1 MAKGKRTKG
10 QATQWPKEKEQ
21 KDRQHNGQRKKEQ
34 KDRLHN
40 GQRKKNKRTNVSQN
54 KRINAQA
61 ERTPKQPLMKPGVID
76 IIDTHREV
84 LIQQNKSRLSF

>member
-10 QATQWPKEKEQ
+10 QATQWTKEKEQ
-21 KDRQHNGQRKKEQ
+21 KDRQHNGQRKK
-34 KDRLHN
+34 
-40 GQRKKNKRTNVSQN
+40 NKRTNVSQS

-61 ERTPKQPLMKPGVID
+61 ERTPKQPFMKPGVID

-84 LIQQNKSRLSF
+84 LIQQNKSRLSC